1 MERIIEVKAI
11 YTKPEMELV
20 EVDMED
26 IIITSSLD
34 IDNGEDGDYIEDGDG
49 PLL

>member
-1 MERIIEVKAI
+1 MKAI

-26 IIITSSLD
+26 IITSSLD

>member
-26 IIITSSLD
+26 IITSSLD